1 MSNAMLEVRI
11 EDPGDTVEVEVISPA
26 ALLAPPANDDQE

>member
-1 MSNAMLEVRI
+1 MSNQMIEVRI
-11 EDPGDTVEVEVISPA
+11 EDPRDTVEVEVISPA